1 MVKLPTLRKGRLLTM
16 LSREEVLEK
25 LRKQKPILEKKYSLK
40 MLGLFGSYAR
50 NEQKNTSDIDLIV
63 DFNKPI
69 GIDFVIMAEEIE
81 ENFNLKVDLV
91 SKNAIKDRYYK
102 EFEKEI
108 IYV

>member
-1 MVKLPTLRKGRLLTM
+1 M

>member
-1 MVKLPTLRKGRLLTM
+1 MRKGRLLTM

-40 MLGLFGSYAR
+40 SLGLFGSYAR

-63 DFNKPI
+63 DFSKPI

-81 ENFNLKVDLV
+81 ESLNLKVDLV
-91 SKNAIKDRYYK
+91 SKNAIKDRYYI